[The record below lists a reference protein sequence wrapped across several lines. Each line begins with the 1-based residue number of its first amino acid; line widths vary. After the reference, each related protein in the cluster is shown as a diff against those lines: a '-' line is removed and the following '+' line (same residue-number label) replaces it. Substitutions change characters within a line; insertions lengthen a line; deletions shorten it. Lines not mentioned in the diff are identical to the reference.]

1 MRSRPCRGIVLVVDA
16 SVLAVALADDGPDGD
31 AARARL
37 RGETLA
43 APELVD
49 LEVASVL
56 RRQNRA
62 GMLDNRRAELAI
74 IDLGALPM
82 VRASHL
88 ALLRRCWELRE
99 NVTTYDAAYVALAEA
114 LDATLLTGDRR
125 LAHAAGPTCT
135 IELLRTPRR

>member
-1 MRSRPCRGIVLVVDA
+1 MLVVDA

-31 AARARL
+31 TARARL

-56 RRQNRA
+56 RRQNRV
-62 GMLDNRRAELAI
+62 GMLDNRRAELAMT
-74 IDLGALPM
+74 DLAALPM
-82 VRASHL
+82 HRAAHL
-88 ALLRRCWELRE
+88 ALLPRCWELRD
-99 NVTTYDAAYVALAEA
+99 NLTTYDAAYAALAEA

-135 IELLRTPRR
+135 IELLRTRRH

>member
-1 MRSRPCRGIVLVVDA
+1 MLVVDA

-31 AARARL
+31 AVRARL

-49 LEVASVL
+49 LEIASVL
-56 RRQNRA
+56 RRQNRV
-62 GMLDNRRAELAI
+62 GTLDARRAELALA
-74 IDLGALPM
+74 DLAALPM
-82 VRASHL
+82 HRAAHVP
-88 ALLRRCWELRE
+88 LLRRCWELRD
-99 NVTTYDAAYVALAEA
+99 NLTTYDAAYVALAEA

-135 IELLRTPRR
+135 IELLTTPRR

>member
-1 MRSRPCRGIVLVVDA
+1 MLVVDA

-135 IELLRTPRR
+135 IELLRTSR

>member
-1 MRSRPCRGIVLVVDA
+1 VLVVDA